1 MISLTQSLCNDSL
14 HAFTQEILGFE
25 NSWHHRE
32 WYGLLDGRCYQDKVT
47 GEIRLSP
54 DGTKHDN
61 RWIMLEAPR
70 SHSKTTTFTVNYSL
84 WEIARNRNIR
94 IVIVSNS
101 YTQSTSFL
109 REITSH
115 IERNERLKEVY
126 GKIMPDNPTRWTA
139 ADIIVD
145 RSNAKLKDPTVS
157 ATSIGGSVLARRAD
171 IIISDDILDDSNTRT
186 LEQRKKT
193 EDWFWKVLLPVLEPT
208 GRLVVVG
215 TAWNVEDLYE
225 KLLKSNEFSVRKKY
239 KAIIDEDKKEV
250 MWKSRWSYETLMKL
264 KGAMGS
270 LAFNQAYQNE
280 ALSAE
285 DAVFKSEWLQDAK
298 RKGMQRTLINNLDY
312 AKWDMGKLVVT
323 AGVDLAISQKKESD
337 FTAMAVIGQTR
348 DGVKIPLWL
357 SREKLTPAQT
367 KSHIIAL
374 SERYNPDLIIVEN
387 NAYQE
392 ALRRDLAD
400 TTSLPVKGYT
410 TGGEKYD
417 VDIGINSLAVE
428 FENGK
433 WILPYSSSDPY
444 TIQMI
449 DVLVDGLLRFPS
461 GHTEDLVMALWFAN
475 TGLRQLTQSG
485 NTLTQA
491 KASDIFGR

>member
-1 MISLTQSLCNDSL
+1 
-14 HAFTQEILGFE
+14 
-25 NSWHHRE
+25 
-32 WYGLLDGRCYQDKVT
+32 
-47 GEIRLSP
+47 
-54 DGTKHDN
+54 
-61 RWIMLEAPR
+61 MLEAPR

-298 RKGMQRTLINNLDY
+298 RKGMQRTLINNLD
-312 AKWDMGKLVVT
+312 
-323 AGVDLAISQKKESD
+323 IS
-337 FTAMAVIGQTR
+337 
-348 DGVKIPLWL
+348 
-357 SREKLTPAQT
+357 
-367 KSHIIAL
+367 
-374 SERYNPDLIIVEN
+374 
-387 NAYQE
+387 
-392 ALRRDLAD
+392 
-400 TTSLPVKGYT
+400 
-410 TGGEKYD
+410 
-417 VDIGINSLAVE
+417 
-428 FENGK
+428 
-433 WILPYSSSDPY
+433 
-444 TIQMI
+444 
-449 DVLVDGLLRFPS
+449 
-461 GHTEDLVMALWFAN
+461 
-475 TGLRQLTQSG
+475 
-485 NTLTQA
+485 
-491 KASDIFGR
+491 